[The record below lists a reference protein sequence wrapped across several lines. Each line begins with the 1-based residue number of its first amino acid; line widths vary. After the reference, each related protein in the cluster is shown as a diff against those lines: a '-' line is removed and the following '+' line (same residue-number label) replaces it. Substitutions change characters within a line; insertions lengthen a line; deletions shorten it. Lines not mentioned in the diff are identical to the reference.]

1 MLTAQEVAQHSTRES
16 CWIIIAGQVYDV
28 TDFLD
33 QHAGG
38 PSVILRYAGRDAT
51 EEYEPTHSPTAL
63 QDNLPA
69 ERRLGPVDPTTVT
82 PGPRKGLTGS
92 TTHVLSNPKEC
103 PSLSTI
109 ISLQDFEARASR
121 GPFLGIAAD
130 LFNNFNFANPNRK
143 LRRSAFQGR
152 HGHIIRL
159 VRRIWHVSLSICGAH
174 LQIELMIITFY
185 NSSRP

>member
-16 CWIIIAGQVYDV
+16 CWIIIAGEVYDV

-63 QDNLPA
+63 QDSLPA

-121 GPFLGIAAD
+121 GLSC
-130 LFNNFNFANPNRK
+130 LE
-143 LRRSAFQGR
+143 LQ
-152 HGHIIRL
+152 L
-159 VRRIWHVSLSICGAH
+159 TLSIILISQTLTGSCEGAPFKEDMGI
-174 LQIELMIITFY
+174 LFVWCDGYGM
-185 NSSRP
+185 